1 MFSLECDP
9 HLSGG
14 AFDAAYP
21 YTPLM
26 NNPETCYSP
35 SSETITYSSGTSA
48 DYVTISCS
56 DGWGYGTVY
65 SQHASD
71 NPAKKVTVPFQN
83 TYGESWQSVENH
95 SGIIRRIRMRK
106 AREPPASYY
115 KNTLNSCVGLHSN

>member
-1 MFSLECDP
+1 
-9 HLSGG
+9 
-14 AFDAAYP
+14 
-21 YTPLM
+21 M
-26 NNPETCYSP
+26 NNPRTCYNNFQESLA
-35 SSETITYSSGTSA
+35 EFAAALANLAQVFDANMLDIVA
-48 DYVTISCS
+48 ENI
-56 DGWGYGTVY
+56 
-65 SQHASD
+65 QHASD